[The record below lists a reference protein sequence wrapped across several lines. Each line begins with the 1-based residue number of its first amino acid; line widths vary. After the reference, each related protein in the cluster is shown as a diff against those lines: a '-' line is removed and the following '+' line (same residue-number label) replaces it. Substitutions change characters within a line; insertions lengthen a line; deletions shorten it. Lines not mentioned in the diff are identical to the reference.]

1 MNVCRPETGDRIAHT
16 ISERRI
22 AMSTT
27 IDQELEAKVAEHVR
41 RIEEQG
47 NDPAYL
53 LEQMYALFRRIHA
66 GEVEYGV
73 PWYEAH
79 AAVRSGQV
87 YETHEVCVWLI
98 DINRLS
104 RIIAK
109 S

>member
-1 MNVCRPETGDRIAHT
+1 
-16 ISERRI
+16 
-22 AMSTT
+22 MSTT

-73 PWYEAH
+73 PWQEAH
-79 AAVRSGQV
+79 AAVRSGQI
-87 YETHEVCVWLI
+87 YETFDVCVWLF
-98 DINRLS
+98 DISMLQDL
-104 RIIAK
+104 IAE